1 MSGAPVRLAAGRL
14 LNLVLDKRRTLDEAM
29 PADEAFSALEG
40 SDRAFARAIASSAL
54 RYLGW
59 IDQSLAPLLSRPLA
73 ATGQEIR
80 ALLRA
85 GAAQLWFMDVPAH
98 AAVSETVEAARLWH
112 PARSGGSFLNAVLR
126 RASETHPRE
135 AGLSPLAL
143 WPDWLAQRMTA
154 SLGEAGASA
163 LATAQLTEPA
173 LHLSAKTDAEALASI
188 TGGHLWPC
196 GTVELSNGNV
206 EAIPGYEAGDWW
218 VQDAAA
224 RLPAR
229 LLAPQ
234 PGERILDLCAAPGG
248 KTLQLAAAGAQVT
261 ALDRSRPRLD
271 RLKENLARTGLHADV
286 IVADGES
293 WQPPALFP
301 KILLDAPCSALG
313 TLRRHPEGAWIKS
326 EPEIARFPQVQARLL
341 AAAAAMLTPGGSLIY
356 CVCTPLREEG
366 LDVVEA
372 ALQAGRLA
380 RAPVLPPEVPGFE
393 SMLTPQGDLLT
404 VPEPGRAHD
413 AFYIA
418 RLVREGNLADL

>member
-40 SDRAFARAIASSAL
+40 SDRAFARAIASAAL
-54 RYLGW
+54 RHLGW
-59 IDQSLAPLLSRPLA
+59 IDAALAPLLSRPLA

-126 RASETHPRE
+126 RASETHPSE
-135 AGLSPLAL
+135 AAFSPLAL
-143 WPDWLAQRMTA
+143 WPDWLSQRMTA

-163 LATAQLTEPA
+163 VAAAQLTEPA
-173 LHLSAKTDAEALASI
+173 LHLSAKTDPAALTAA

-196 GTVELSNGNV
+196 GTVELPNGGV
-206 EAIPGYEAGDWW
+206 EALPGYDEGDWW

-248 KTLQLAAAGAQVT
+248 KTLQLAAAGAAVT

-286 IVADGES
+286 IVADGEA
-293 WQPPALFP
+293 WQPPELFP

-313 TLRRHPEGAWIKS
+313 TLRRHPEGAWIKA
-326 EPEIARFPQVQARLL
+326 EADIERFPQVQGRLL
-341 AAAAAMLTPGGSLIY
+341 AAAAAMLTPGGTLVY

-372 ALQAGRLA
+372 ALAAGQLA
-380 RAPVLPPEVPGFE
+380 REPVTPSEIPGFE
-393 SMLTPQGDLLT
+393 AAITPQGDLLSL
-404 VPEPGRAHD
+404 PGPDRAHD

-418 RLVREGNLADL
+418 RLVRSGT

>member
-14 LNLVLDKRRTLDEAM
+14 LHLVLDKRRTLDEAM

-54 RYLGW
+54 RHLGW
-59 IDQSLAPLLSRPLA
+59 IDEALAPLLSRPLA

-135 AGLSPLAL
+135 AALSPLTL

-154 SLGEAGASA
+154 SIGEDGASA
-163 LATAQLTEPA
+163 LASAQLTEPA
-173 LHLSAKTDAEALASI
+173 LHLSAKADPAAIAAAI
-188 TGGHLWPC
+188 GGHLWPC
-196 GTVELSNGNV
+196 GTVELPNGNV
-206 EAIPGYEAGDWW
+206 EALPGYDAGEWW

-229 LLAPQ
+229 LLAPR
-234 PGERILDLCAAPGG
+234 PGEHILDLCAAPGG
-248 KTLQLAAAGAQVT
+248 KTLQLAAAGAAVT

-271 RLKENLARTGLHADV
+271 RLKENLARTALHADV
-286 IVADGES
+286 IVADGEA

-326 EPEIARFPQVQARLL
+326 EAEIARFPQVQARLL
-341 AAAAAMLTPGGSLIY
+341 AAASAMLTPGGTLIF

-366 LDVVEA
+366 LDVVDVAVA
-372 ALQAGRLA
+372 AGLLA
-380 RAPVLPPEVPGFE
+380 RAPILPEEVPGFE
-393 SMLTPQGDLLT
+393 AAITPKGDLLT
-404 VPEPGRAHD
+404 LPRSDRAHD

-418 RLVREGNLADL
+418 RLVRTGNLADL